1 MSAQNGAE
9 AFTSP
14 ARPSSAAIVRYKTSC
29 DMRRTGAGSRSANK
43 ACATPTEHSGVI
55 VARSR
60 AQCDMRWPGLCAPRA
75 WSAHARPHRSLQ
87 CGRSATKGALRYNY
101 RLWPALS
108 IPLFC
113 CCGINESEDS
123 RRSDLLRLAYRSLCC
138 GGRLFPLVL
147 PAEFRVESCW
157 STTDWLRLG
166 PVGCMLNGFRYVGDM
181 A

>member
-1 MSAQNGAE
+1 MHPKA
-9 AFTSP
+9 T
-14 ARPSSAAIVRYKTSC
+14 RPSLRSELTRAH
-29 DMRRTGAGSRSANK
+29 GAR
-43 ACATPTEHSGVI
+43 
-55 VARSR
+55 
-60 AQCDMRWPGLCAPRA
+60 
-75 WSAHARPHRSLQ
+75 
-87 CGRSATKGALRYNY
+87 ATKGALRYNY